1 MRPGL
6 YQALFLSVIYNQPH
20 IISRLYSLRPCQSST
35 LQDTLFISLKI
46 MSIQLEVCIDNLES
60 LHYAQQGGATRIELC
75 SSLALGGLTPST
87 GFMQLAARQA
97 HIPVYA
103 MIRPRQG
110 DFLFSGGDIE
120 IMLAD
125 IHAAHQ
131 AGLQGI
137 VIGALTEQSLIDSTT
152 VTSLIKQAKGLGVT
166 FHRAID
172 QCVDPFAAL
181 DTIMTCGC
189 ERVLT
194 SGLQATAP
202 EGTAMIKKMVNYC
215 GDRLSIMA
223 GAGVTPDNV
232 QTLVAE
238 TGIKEVHLSGKTTR
252 PSKILNHTSSAHM
265 GNAIFDDFQIPVT
278 SIDTIKSVK
287 HMLRRE

>member
-1 MRPGL
+1 
-6 YQALFLSVIYNQPH
+6 
-20 IISRLYSLRPCQSST
+20 
-35 LQDTLFISLKI
+35 

-75 SSLALGGLTPST
+75 SSLALGGLTPSA
-87 GFMQLAARQA
+87 GLMQLAAKQA
-97 HIPVYA
+97 TIPVYA

-110 DFLFSGGDIE
+110 DFLFSSDDVE

-125 IHAAHQ
+125 IYAAHQ

-152 VTSLIKQAKGLGVT
+152 IASLIKQAKGLGVT

-181 DTIMTCGC
+181 DTIMSYGC
-189 ERVLT
+189 ERILT
-194 SGLQATAP
+194 SGLQPTAP
-202 EGTAMIKKMVNYC
+202 EGTAMIKNMVNYC
-215 GDRLSIMA
+215 GDRISIMA
-223 GAGVTPDNV
+223 GAGVTPKNV
-232 QTLVAE
+232 QALVAE

-252 PSKILNHTSSAHM
+252 PSKILNRTSSAHM

-278 SIDTIKSVK
+278 NIDTIQAVAQRLK
-287 HMLRRE
+287 R